1 MNLPEALP
9 KPVGSLR
16 SQILIAALLP
26 TLLSGLG
33 LAGYFSR
40 HVSGASQWWLQAGLL
55 VCAGLALSG
64 ILAWRLSRQL
74 AVAVDEL
81 RQAVS
86 RLAQGDL
93 AVRALPLNDSE
104 FGALATGIND
114 MASTL
119 QAYQAERQA
128 RGNDAATELAAR
140 IDSVERA
147 NAAKSRFFAAA
158 SHDLRQPMH
167 ALSLFVSAL
176 KARNRQPEVAD
187 LVGHI
192 EDATASMGELFNAL
206 LDISRLDAGVIEAM
220 PVHFPLQPLLDELD
234 SQFAPLA
241 AEKGLRFR
249 VRPCNESLYGDP
261 LLLKRILIN
270 LLSNAIRHSDDGGV
284 LVGCRKSGES
294 MKIGVW
300 DTGRGIPADRLQS
313 IFQEFV
319 QLHNPERDRRKGLGL
334 GLAIVNRLALL
345 LGHRLEVRTQPGRG
359 SGFSI
364 EVPAGNPE
372 LALQPAFTHPA
383 GVLPGDTLVVLV
395 DDDHA
400 ILHGMAEL
408 FDSWNI
414 DLVAA
419 PNAEDVLH
427 WLAGLARVPD
437 LIVADY
443 RLPGDN
449 DGLEV
454 IAQLRRQ
461 FGRDIPAIVIT
472 GDTAPDTIQRIKQAG
487 FPVLNK
493 PLHPAKLRA
502 LLTHLLQ
509 QNPTQP
515 VG

>member
-1 MNLPEALP
+1 VKLPAALP

-16 SQILIAALLP
+16 SQILIVTLVPSLLTVLGLVGYLISQAPDTGETLPQAALVM
-26 TLLSGLG
+26 
-33 LAGYFSR
+33 A
-40 HVSGASQWWLQAGLL
+40 AA
-55 VCAGLALSG
+55 LALG
-64 ILAWRLSRQL
+64 AMLAWRLSGRL
-74 AVAVDEL
+74 SASIGEVA
-81 RQAVS
+81 S
-86 RLAQGDL
+86 
-93 AVRALPLNDSE
+93 
-104 FGALATGIND
+104 
-114 MASTL
+114 
-119 QAYQAERQA
+119 
-128 RGNDAATELAAR
+128 R
-140 IDSVERA
+140 IDSAERA
-147 NAAKSRFFAAA
+147 NVAKSRFFAAA

-192 EDATASMGELFNAL
+192 EDATASMEELFNAL
-206 LDISRLDAGVIEAM
+206 LDISRLDAGVIESR

-234 SQFAPLA
+234 NQFAPLA
-241 AEKGLRFR
+241 AEKGLRFS
-249 VRPCNESLYGDP
+249 VRPCNDSLYSDP

-270 LLSNAIRHSDDGGV
+270 LISNAIRHSDDGGV
-284 LVGCRKSGES
+284 LVGCRKSGDS
-294 MKIGVW
+294 LKIGVW

-313 IFQEFV
+313 IFEEFV

-345 LGHRLEVRTQPGRG
+345 LNHRLDVRSQPGCG
-359 SGFSI
+359 SCFSI
-364 EVPAGNPE
+364 EVPAGAPD
-372 LALQPAFTHPA
+372 LALPRSVPSAA
-383 GVLPGDTLVVLV
+383 GVLPDDTLVVLV

-408 FDSWNI
+408 FDNWNV

-437 LIVADY
+437 VIVSDY

-454 IAQLRRQ
+454 IAQLRRH
-461 FGRDIPAIVIT
+461 FGCDIPAIVIT
-472 GDTAPDTIQRIKQAG
+472 GDTAPETIQRINQAG

-502 LLTHLLQ
+502 LLTHLVQ
-509 QNPTQP
+509 QNPTRP

>member
-1 MNLPEALP
+1 MKLPAAVP
-9 KPVGSLR
+9 KPVRILR
-16 SQILIAALLP
+16 SQILILALLP
-26 TLLSGLG
+26 TLLTAAGLV
-33 LAGYFSR
+33 GYFS
-40 HVSGASQWWLQAGLL
+40 HYAPDASQWWQQAGLL
-55 VCAGLALSG
+55 IGTGLTLGG
-64 ILAWRLSRQL
+64 ILAWRLSGHL
-74 AVAVDEL
+74 NAAIGEVA
-81 RQAVS
+81 S
-86 RLAQGDL
+86 
-93 AVRALPLNDSE
+93 
-104 FGALATGIND
+104 
-114 MASTL
+114 
-119 QAYQAERQA
+119 
-128 RGNDAATELAAR
+128 R
-140 IDSVERA
+140 IDSAERA
-147 NAAKSRFFAAA
+147 NVARSRFFAAA

-187 LVGHI
+187 LIGNI
-192 EDATASMGELFNAL
+192 EDATASMADLFNAL
-206 LDISRLDAGVIEAM
+206 LDISRLDAGAIEAR

-241 AEKGLRFR
+241 AEKGLRFS
-249 VRPCNESLYGDP
+249 VRPCSKHLCSDP

-270 LLSNAIRHSDDGGV
+270 LTSNAIRHSDDGGV
-284 LVGCRKSGES
+284 LVACRKSGDAL
-294 MKIGVW
+294 KIEVR
-300 DTGRGIPADRLQS
+300 DTGRGIQADQLAS

-345 LGHRLEVRTQPGRG
+345 LDHRLAVRSQPGRG
-359 SGFSI
+359 SCFSI
-364 EVPAGNPE
+364 ELPAGNPE
-372 LALQPAFTHPA
+372 RVLQPS
-383 GVLPGDTLVVLV
+383 LPSPSGMLPTDTLVVLV

-419 PNAEDVLH
+419 PNAEDILH

-437 LIVADY
+437 VIVSDY
-443 RLPGDN
+443 RLPGDD

-454 IAQLRRQ
+454 IAQLRRH

-472 GDTAPDTIQRIKQAG
+472 GDTAPDTIQRVGQAG

-493 PLHPAKLRA
+493 PLQPAKLRA
-502 LLTHLLQ
+502 LLSHLLQ
-509 QNPTQP
+509 QNPALP

>member
-1 MNLPEALP
+1 VKLPASPP
-9 KPVGSLR
+9 KPVGFLR
-16 SQILIAALLP
+16 SQILIVALVPALL
-26 TLLSGLG
+26 SALG
-33 LAGYFSR
+33 LVGYFTY
-40 HVSGASQWWLQAGLL
+40 QAPDTGETLPQAVL
-55 VCAGLALSG
+55 VMAAALALSAM
-64 ILAWRLSRQL
+64 LAWRLSGRL
-74 AVAVDEL
+74 SAAIGEVAT
-81 RQAVS
+81 RSHSA
-86 RLAQGDL
+86 
-93 AVRALPLNDSE
+93 
-104 FGALATGIND
+104 
-114 MASTL
+114 
-119 QAYQAERQA
+119 
-128 RGNDAATELAAR
+128 
-140 IDSVERA
+140 ERA
-147 NAAKSRFFAAA
+147 NVARSRFFAAA

-192 EDATASMGELFNAL
+192 EDATASMEELFNAL
-206 LDISRLDAGVIEAM
+206 LDISRLDAGVIEAR

-234 SQFAPLA
+234 NQFAPLA

-284 LVGCRKSGES
+284 LVGCRKSGDS
-294 MKIGVW
+294 LKIGVW
-300 DTGRGIPADRLQS
+300 DTGRGIPADQLPS
-313 IFQEFV
+313 IFEEFV

-345 LGHRLEVRTQPGRG
+345 LDHRLETRSQPGCG
-359 SGFSI
+359 SCFSI
-364 EVPAGNPE
+364 EVPAGDPD
-372 LALQPAFTHPA
+372 LALPPSVPSAA
-383 GVLPGDTLVVLV
+383 GVLPEDGLVVLV

-408 FDSWNI
+408 FDNWNV

-427 WLAGLARVPD
+427 WLAGLARMPD
-437 LIVADY
+437 VIVSDY

-454 IAQLRRQ
+454 IAQLRRH
-461 FGRDIPAIVIT
+461 FGRDIAAIVIT
-472 GDTAPDTIQRIKQAG
+472 GDTAPETIQRIKQAG

-493 PLHPAKLRA
+493 PLQPAKLRA

-509 QNPTQP
+509 QNRTRP

>member
-1 MNLPEALP
+1 MKLPAALP
-9 KPVGSLR
+9 QPVGSLR
-16 SQILIAALLP
+16 SQILIVALAP
-26 TLLSGLG
+26 TLLSAVGLV
-33 LAGYFSR
+33 GYFTYQAP
-40 HVSGASQWWLQAGLL
+40 GTGETLQQA
-55 VCAGLALSG
+55 VLAMTAALTLSAM
-64 ILAWRLSRQL
+64 LAWRLSGRL
-74 AVAVDEL
+74 NAAIGEVAI
-81 RQAVS
+81 RT
-86 RLAQGDL
+86 
-93 AVRALPLNDSE
+93 DS
-104 FGALATGIND
+104 A
-114 MASTL
+114 
-119 QAYQAERQA
+119 
-128 RGNDAATELAAR
+128 
-140 IDSVERA
+140 ERA
-147 NAAKSRFFAAA
+147 NVARSRFFAAA

-187 LVGHI
+187 LVSHI
-192 EDATASMGELFNAL
+192 EDATASMEELFNAL
-206 LDISRLDAGVIEAM
+206 LDISRLDAGVIEAR

-234 SQFAPLA
+234 NQFAPLA
-241 AEKGLRFR
+241 TEKGLRFR
-249 VRPCNESLYGDP
+249 VRPSNDWLYGDP

-270 LLSNAIRHSDDGGV
+270 LLANAIRHSDDGGV
-284 LVGCRKSGES
+284 LVGCRKSGDS
-294 MKIGVW
+294 LKIAVW

-313 IFQEFV
+313 IFEEFV

-345 LGHRLEVRTQPGRG
+345 LNHRLDVRSQAGRG
-359 SGFSI
+359 SCFSI
-364 EVPAGNPE
+364 EVPVGNPN
-372 LALQPAFTHPA
+372 LAPQPALSPPSA
-383 GVLPGDTLVVLV
+383 VLADDTLVVLV

-408 FDSWNI
+408 FDNWNV

-437 LIVADY
+437 VIVSDY

-454 IAQLRRQ
+454 VAQLRQ
-461 FGRDIPAIVIT
+461 HFGRDIPAIVIT
-472 GDTAPDTIQRIKQAG
+472 GDTSPDSIQRIKQAG

-509 QNPTQP
+509 QNRTLP

>member
-1 MNLPEALP
+1 VKLPAALP

-40 HVSGASQWWLQAGLL
+40 HVSGSSQWWLQAGLL
-55 VCAGLALSG
+55 VGAGLAMSG

-86 RLAQGDL
+86 RLEQGDL
-93 AVRALPLNDSE
+93 AVRALPLNESE

-114 MASTL
+114 MASAL
-119 QAYQAERQA
+119 QAYQAERQV
-128 RGNDAATELAAR
+128 RGNDDATELAAR

-192 EDATASMGELFNAL
+192 EDATASMEELFNAL
-206 LDISRLDAGVIEAM
+206 LDISRLDAGVIEAR
-220 PVHFPLQPLLDELD
+220 PVHFPLQHLLDELD

-241 AEKGLRFR
+241 AEKGLRFS
-249 VRPCNESLYGDP
+249 VRPCSSHLCSDP

-270 LLSNAIRHSDDGGV
+270 LISNAIRHSDDGGV
-284 LVGCRKSGES
+284 LVGCRKSGDS
-294 MKIGVW
+294 LKIGVW
-300 DTGRGIPADRLQS
+300 DTGRGIPADQLPS

-334 GLAIVNRLALL
+334 GLAIVNRLVLL
-345 LGHRLEVRTQPGRG
+345 LGHRLEMRSQLARG
-359 SGFSI
+359 SCFSI
-364 EVPAGNPE
+364 EVPAGNPD
-372 LALQPAFTHPA
+372 LALPPSVPSAT
-383 GVLPGDTLVVLV
+383 GVLPEDSLVVLV

-449 DGLEV
+449 DGLGV

>member
-1 MNLPEALP
+1 VKLPAALP

-16 SQILIAALLP
+16 SQILIVTLVPSLLTVLGLVGYLISQAPDTGETLPQAALVM
-26 TLLSGLG
+26 
-33 LAGYFSR
+33 A
-40 HVSGASQWWLQAGLL
+40 AA
-55 VCAGLALSG
+55 LALG
-64 ILAWRLSRQL
+64 AMLAWRLSGRL
-74 AVAVDEL
+74 SASIGDVA
-81 RQAVS
+81 
-86 RLAQGDL
+86 
-93 AVRALPLNDSE
+93 
-104 FGALATGIND
+104 T
-114 MASTL
+114 
-119 QAYQAERQA
+119 
-128 RGNDAATELAAR
+128 R
-140 IDSVERA
+140 IHSAERA
-147 NAAKSRFFAAA
+147 NVARSRFFAAA

-187 LVGHI
+187 LVGNI
-192 EDATASMGELFNAL
+192 EDATASMEELFNAL
-206 LDISRLDAGVIEAM
+206 LDISRLDAGVIESR

-234 SQFAPLA
+234 NQFAPLA
-241 AEKGLRFR
+241 TEKGLRFR
-249 VRPCNESLYGDP
+249 VRPSNDWLYGDP

-270 LLSNAIRHSDDGGV
+270 LLANAIRHSDDGGV
-284 LVGCRKSGES
+284 LVGCRKSGDS
-294 MKIGVW
+294 LKIGVW

-313 IFQEFV
+313 IFEEFV

-345 LGHRLEVRTQPGRG
+345 LNHRLDVRSQPGCG
-359 SGFSI
+359 SCFSI
-364 EVPAGNPE
+364 EVPAGAPD
-372 LALQPAFTHPA
+372 LALPRSVPSAA
-383 GVLPGDTLVVLV
+383 GVLPDDTLVVLV

-408 FDSWNI
+408 FDNWNV

-437 LIVADY
+437 VIVSDY

-454 IAQLRRQ
+454 IAQLRRH
-461 FGRDIPAIVIT
+461 FGCDIPAIVIT
-472 GDTAPDTIQRIKQAG
+472 GDTAPETIQRIKQAG
-487 FPVLNK
+487 LPVLNK

-502 LLTHLLQ
+502 LLTHLVQ
-509 QNPTQP
+509 QNRTLP